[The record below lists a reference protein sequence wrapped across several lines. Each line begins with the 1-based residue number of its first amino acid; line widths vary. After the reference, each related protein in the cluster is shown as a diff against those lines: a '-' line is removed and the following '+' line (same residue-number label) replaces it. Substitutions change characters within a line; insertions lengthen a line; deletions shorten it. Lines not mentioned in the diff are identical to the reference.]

1 MDQVNQKALAELAE
15 YRKKGCHLLVP
26 CMEHIDDVA
35 QGFRLIVTPVTLR
48 PHPKDKDVYPHEGGH
63 YNIYKN
69 DWYEETGEGKYKR
82 KIIPADELVR
92 ISGQGLEKL
101 AQNVNVIWSQPAIET
116 DRTNKGRQVCY
127 ITAALRMPDGFSFY
141 RVPDLYGMDLD
152 IEREKLIAQY
162 IKADTKEEDVP
173 KKKANIDR
181 DFLQKKTNQT
191 KLCIS
196 GAKNRCIRKLL
207 GIDNAYTV
215 ASMALPF
222 VSVRVIPWLDMTDEY
237 TRKLVIES
245 NVKQMAIASIFGGQP
260 PVTVTEV
267 EKPAIEY
274 VGDIPKEKCLGD
286 DVIDSEPTDPPPTVY
301 RLEPHEEDVPFALGT
316 PPDQT
321 QKTAESLRLDFENCV
336 DLDQAK
342 ILLAMVASK
351 KQEAFVASWFKQF
364 PRPVTLETI
373 GPKNRLKLY
382 DHLVALPYAE
392 KGKVTA

>member
-1 MDQVNQKALAELAE
+1 MDQVNKKALEELVE
-15 YRKKGCHLLVP
+15 YQKKGCHMLVP

-35 QGFRLIVTPVTLR
+35 QGFRLIVTPITLR
-48 PHPKDKDVYPHEGGH
+48 PHPKDKDVYPHESSH
-63 YNIYKN
+63 YDQRAN
-69 DWYEETGEGKYKR
+69 DWKKYYEVGQKKEKVP
-82 KIIPADELVR
+82 IVVDNELVR

-152 IEREKLIAQY
+152 IEMERLEAQY
-162 IKADTKEEDVP
+162 REE
-173 KKKANIDR
+173 NQQWLRDR
-181 DFLQKKTNQT
+181 DFLQKKVNQT

-215 ASMALPF
+215 ASLALPF

-260 PVTVTEV
+260 PVTIQEV
-267 EKPAIEY
+267 EKNAIEY
-274 VGDIPKEKCLGD
+274 VGDIPKEKCLGN
-286 DVIDSEPTDPPPTVY
+286 DVIDAEMTHYHLD
-301 RLEPHEEDVPFALGT
+301 PHEEDVPFALGASPDAAGKT
-316 PPDQT
+316 P
-321 QKTAESLRLDFENCV
+321 ESLRFDFQNC
-336 DLDQAK
+336 DIPGQ
-342 ILLAMVASK
+342 SK
-351 KQEAFVASWFKQF
+351 ALTAIIGKKGQDAFVASWLKQF
-364 PRPVTLETI
+364 KAQPATLETI
-373 GPKNRLKLY
+373 GPNSRLKLY
-382 DHLVALPYAE
+382 DHLCGLPDAE
-392 KGKVTA
+392 KGKVAA